1 MLPLPL
7 RLTPLTQGKLACHP
21 AILLGGPDQPT
32 LLRYLEG
39 WPKRWPHSRTLQIRF
54 ADQVEQL
61 RAFGDDSFD
70 FAVVQSPGRAG
81 LEPLVRELTRVA
93 RQGVIT
99 RRR

>member
-7 RLTPLTQGKLACHP
+7 RLTPLTQGKLASHP

-32 LLRYLEG
+32 LLR
-39 WPKRWPHSRTLQIRF
+39 
-54 ADQVEQL
+54 AEQL
-61 RAFGDDSFD
+61 RVFGDDSFD
-70 FAVVQSPGRAG
+70 FAVVQSPSQAG